1 MVLDGSADLNG
12 VYVLCKGMELVD
24 VPKVDYRNIKV
35 THVKPPNEFKNKMRP
50 YCIMK
55 NSWSAKPYMEW
66 FKDFVLENTSN
77 NSDIL
82 VVAKQDL
89 LNFGLHKSSD
99 DKYESPF
106 ETDWNGRHVHFCN
119 YGRGKGSNLWKDC
132 EYVFLL
138 GDFHLRT
145 STAIAK
151 VGSLKSCPAK
161 GLDLNK
167 LGAPRSNDPL
177 IRTIKES
184 HVLTTF
190 KQMSAR
196 ISLRNIDDKGVAQR
210 AHVYSIDG
218 DLSLLI
224 SWKERMFPNSP
235 EIEFIGRKLDEGS
248 TISQKFA
255 DLLLTTES
263 LVLTANDLLYKCGLK
278 PNMIVKALESRLVK
292 PILQNRGWKRV
303 WSKEYLGS
311 GRGYILVRD

>member
-1 MVLDGSADLNG
+1 M
-12 VYVLCKGMELVD
+12 
-24 VPKVDYRNIKV
+24 
-35 THVKPPNEFKNKMRP
+35 
-50 YCIMK
+50 
-55 NSWSAKPYMEW
+55 
-66 FKDFVLENTSN
+66 
-77 NSDIL
+77 
-82 VVAKQDL
+82 
-89 LNFGLHKSSD
+89 
-99 DKYESPF
+99 
-106 ETDWNGRHVHFCN
+106 
-119 YGRGKGSNLWKDC
+119 
-132 EYVFLL
+132 
-138 GDFHLRT
+138 RT

-196 ISLRNIDDKGVAQR
+196 ISLRNIDDNGVAQR

-224 SWKERMFPNSP
+224 SWKERMFPNSQG
-235 EIEFIGRKLDEGS
+235 IEYVGRTIDEGS

-255 DLLLTTES
+255 DLLLTTEL
-263 LVLTANDLLYKCGLK
+263 LVLTGNELLEKCGLK

-303 WSKEYLGS
+303 WSKEYLGY